1 MSTQVV
7 VKFFENDWIL
17 FGRIDFSSFLL
28 FFVVLWIV
36 PRASCMLRKHSTSE
50 LHAQPCGGWI
60 TIIMS
65 LSLKKNSK

>member
-1 MSTQVV
+1 
-7 VKFFENDWIL
+7 
-17 FGRIDFSSFLL
+17 
-28 FFVVLWIV
+28 VVLWIV